1 MKKYMRVLIL
11 ALVLTALMCLPAF
24 AGYDSATPVNASTTI
39 EGFSQGVEKLTS
51 ITQTGV
57 QANEQYLLLV
67 LDDSYGVDYPT
78 DDNILFV
85 DQAKATAGGVVT
97 FNNDE
102 LGIYPSVAKNSTVYL
117 AGPGMKN
124 AEAEDGPQKIAT
136 LGVSGVTVSGQVKS
150 YNPNNATT
158 IQLMKGGVEQFKTTI
173 AAASGSGQLEQSFS
187 IDSVNPDT
195 YDLVVTKAGHLT
207 YTITGVVV
215 GDGGLDLAGN
225 ANAAIKLITLLAG
238 DVNGDGSILENDVAV
253 IRLTTNIYK
262 STAEASDKTADLNG
276 DGSILEND
284 VAIVRLTQHIYK
296 SATNDCTI
304 SYTN

>member
-85 DQAKATAGGVVT
+85 DQAQATAGGVVT
-97 FNNDE
+97 FNNGG

-117 AGPGMKN
+117 AGAGMKN
-124 AEAEDGPQKIAT
+124 AEDEDGPQKIAT
-136 LGVSGVTVSGQVKS
+136 LGVLGVTVNGKVTSFLTG
-150 YNPNNATT
+150 NATVT
-158 IQLMKGGVEQFKTTI
+158 LLDNTDAVVATTTADAEGNYSFDAVAAGNYTLEVSKLNHATREYEITVAAEAVEQDVKI
-173 AAASGSGQLEQSFS
+173 H
-187 IDSVNPDT
+187 P
-195 YDLVVTKAGHLT
+195 
-207 YTITGVVV
+207 V
-215 GDGGLDLAGN
+215 GDVTGDGIIGLADYLKVLSHAKKVTSLTGYE
-225 ANAAIKLITLLAG
+225 ATCG
-238 DVNGDGSILENDVAV
+238 DVTGDKIIGL
-253 IRLTTNIYK
+253 
-262 STAEASDKTADLNG
+262 ADYLKVL
-276 DGSILEND
+276 SHAKK
-284 VAIVRLTQHIYK
+284 VT
-296 SATNDCTI
+296 SMW
-304 SYTN
+304 